1 VPDHS
6 KSECRS
12 GHWPNRLS
20 AMLAAARSNP
30 WIPTFALVS
39 AVATSMS
46 FGTLHALQGADSIVP
61 ILVSLQR
68 WTPFFWQQDR
78 FGMLVPLLVM
88 PVRDPL
94 ANLVVQGWLM
104 STAALLAPFLVARL
118 LVDDPCEW
126 FVAGALTNIL
136 LLLLPRPDVQ
146 FDWLVVQPY
155 ALSTALGTAGLILSE
170 KSGRTALVAT
180 VLMVLAHWVN
190 LSVVVLVAPL
200 ALLRRRSV
208 MRSITITMTITGVGV
223 GVGAALTRLSP
234 YHTTTAVLPA
244 ADWPHGW
251 YDLLANATQSFPHR
265 AALVVVAMLGV
276 MATVV
281 VWRRCRRDVRDSI
294 GRQRL
299 AAAGTALFV
308 GATYWLVAGV
318 SRWVQLNI
326 YLPRY
331 IYPSVLM
338 CGVAFGIVVAA
349 LVRNLSRSMTLG
361 TALSLCVL
369 TLFNYGVPS
378 RARLRATLDSRL
390 GALTPDVIA
399 SGATVIGG
407 NYWVIWP
414 AVFHANLM
422 THRQKGRAVYGLTY
436 RSAPTDDLWH
446 NSPAD
451 IVIAAPAGDR
461 TIDAWARKAGLRI
474 TRLERRGAIDVFVG
488 RRTPG

>member
-1 VPDHS
+1 MSTALRAYRV
-6 KSECRS
+6 
-12 GHWPNRLS
+12 
-20 AMLAAARSNP
+20 NP
-30 WIPTFALVS
+30 WVPVVVLVS
-39 AVATSMS
+39 AAAASMS
-46 FGTLHALQGADSIVP
+46 FGTLHVSQGADSIVP

-88 PVRDPL
+88 PVHDPL

-104 STAALLAPFLVARL
+104 ATAALLAPFLVARL
-118 LVDDPCEW
+118 LVDDPRDW

-170 KSGRTALVAT
+170 KSGRTALAAT
-180 VLMVLAHWVN
+180 LLMVLAHWVN
-190 LSVVVLVAPL
+190 LSVIVLVAPL
-200 ALLRRRSV
+200 ALLRRRSAT
-208 MRSITITMTITGVGV
+208 RPIAITISGF

-234 YHTTTAVLPA
+234 YHTTTAVLPVA
-244 ADWPHGW
+244 EWPHGW
-251 YDLLANATQSFPHR
+251 YELLANATQSFPHR
-265 AALVVVAMLGV
+265 AALAVVTILGA
-276 MATVV
+276 MATVI
-281 VWRRCRRDVRDSI
+281 VWRRSRRDVRDSI
-294 GRQRL
+294 ARQRL
-299 AAAGTALFV
+299 AAAGTALIV

-338 CGVAFGIVVAA
+338 CGVAFGIVVTA
-349 LVRNLSRSMTLG
+349 LVRNQSRSVTLG
-361 TALSLCVL
+361 AALSLCVL

-390 GALTPDVIA
+390 GALTPDVIT

-422 THRQKGRAVYGLTY
+422 THRQRGRAVYGLTY
-436 RSAPTDDLWH
+436 RSAPTDDQWQS
-446 NSPAD
+446 SPAD

-461 TIDAWARKAGLRI
+461 TIDSWARKAGLTI
-474 TRLERRGAIDVFVG
+474 TRLERRGAIDVFVR
-488 RRTPG
+488 RRTPSSPW

>member
-1 VPDHS
+1 
-6 KSECRS
+6 
-12 GHWPNRLS
+12 
-20 AMLAAARSNP
+20 MLGAARGNP
-30 WIPTFALVS
+30 WILTVVLVS
-39 AVATSMS
+39 AIAASMS

-88 PVRDPL
+88 PLHDPL
-94 ANLVVQGWLM
+94 TNLVVQGWLM
-104 STAALLAPFLVARL
+104 VTAALLAPFLVARL
-118 LVDDPCEW
+118 LADDPRDW

-155 ALSTALGTAGLILSE
+155 ALSIALGTAGLIVSE
-170 KSGRTALVAT
+170 KSGRTGAAT
-180 VLMVLAHWVN
+180 MLMVLAHWVN

-200 ALLRRRSV
+200 ALLRGRSV
-208 MRSITITMTITGVGV
+208 MRPIAITIGGVGA
-223 GVGAALTRLSP
+223 GAALTRLSP
-234 YHTTTAVLPA
+234 YHTTMAILPA
-244 ADWPHGW
+244 AEWPHGW
-251 YDLLANATQSFPHR
+251 YDLLANASQAFPHQ
-265 AALVVVAMLGV
+265 AALGAVAILGAIAAV
-276 MATVV
+276 I
-281 VWRRCRRDVRDSI
+281 VWRRCSRGVRDNI
-294 GRQRL
+294 VRPPL
-299 AAAGTALFV
+299 EAAGTALIV
-308 GATYWLVAGV
+308 AATYWLVAGV

-349 LVRNLSRSMTLG
+349 LVRNLSRSMTAV

-369 TLFNYGVPS
+369 TLVNYGVPS

-390 GALTPDVIA
+390 GALTPDVLA

-461 TIDAWARKAGLRI
+461 TIDAWARKAGLNI

-488 RRTPG
+488 HRKSG

>member
-1 VPDHS
+1 
-6 KSECRS
+6 
-12 GHWPNRLS
+12 
-20 AMLAAARSNP
+20 MLAAARSNP

-46 FGTLHALQGADSIVP
+46 FGTLHALQGSDSIVP

-88 PVRDPL
+88 PVNDPM

-104 STAALLAPFLVARL
+104 VTAALLAPFLVARL
-118 LVDDPCEW
+118 LTDDPRDW

-136 LLLLPRPDVQ
+136 LLLLPRPEVQ

-155 ALSTALGTAGLILSE
+155 ALSTALGTAGLIVSE
-170 KSGRTALVAT
+170 KPGRTALAAAIL
-180 VLMVLAHWVN
+180 LMVLAHWVN
-190 LSVVVLVAPL
+190 LSVIVLAAPL
-200 ALLRRRSV
+200 ALRRRRSV
-208 MRSITITMTITGVGV
+208 TRPIAITIGGVAAGV
-223 GVGAALTRLSP
+223 ALTRLSP
-234 YHTTTAVLPA
+234 YHTTTAILPA
-244 ADWPHGW
+244 AEWPHGW
-251 YDLLANATQSFPHR
+251 YALLANASQAFPHR
-265 AALVVVAMLGV
+265 AALGAVAILGAIAAV
-276 MATVV
+276 IL
-281 VWRRCRRDVRDSI
+281 WRRCSRGVRDNI
-294 GRQRL
+294 VRQPL
-299 AAAGTALFV
+299 EAAGTALV
-308 GATYWLVAGV
+308 VAAAYWLVAGV

-349 LVRNLSRSMTLG
+349 LVRNLSRSMTAV

-390 GALTPDVIA
+390 GALTPDVLA

-407 NYWVIWP
+407 DYWVIWP
-414 AVFHANLM
+414 AVFHANLI
-422 THRQKGRAVYGLTY
+422 TRRQRGPAVYGLTF
-436 RSAPTDDLWH
+436 RSAPTDDPWQ
-446 NSPAD
+446 NRPAD

-461 TIDAWARKAGLRI
+461 TIEAWARKAGLNI
-474 TRLERRGAIDVFVG
+474 TRLERRGGIDVFVG
-488 RRTPG
+488 RRRSG